1 MLCVKIEL
9 KVLYLLKSKDN
20 ILGAYINNNKGAV
33 LEGTSINLYV
43 ETNISAN
50 RGLYLVRK
58 TFNYNLV

>member
-9 KVLYLLKSKDN
+9 EVLHPPKSKDD
-20 ILGAYINNNKGAV
+20 ILGAYINNDKGAV

-50 RGLYLVRK
+50 RGLYLVCK